1 MDQVS
6 SSPDK
11 LKERLSVFKFESP
24 QRRSPRITKLSIKQD
39 PDSETSHRDIDSEV
53 FGKAVDPSSKSTGES
68 PSTPRK
74 RKFKEE
80 TGDVGAPSSAKK
92 PKRGYAPPEQYAHL
106 NFLQDYLQENLDGA

>member
-24 QRRSPRITKLSIKQD
+24 QRRSPRITKPSIKQD
-39 PDSETSHRDIDSEV
+39 PDSETSHIEV
-53 FGKAVDPSSKSTGES
+53 FGKAVSPSSKSTREP

-74 RKFKEE
+74 RKFKGE
-80 TGDVGAPSSAKK
+80 TGDAGASSSAKK

-106 NFLQDYLQENLDGA
+106 NFLQDYLQEDLDGA

>member
-24 QRRSPRITKLSIKQD
+24 QRRSPRITKQD
-39 PDSETSHRDIDSEV
+39 PDSETSHIEV
-53 FGKAVDPSSKSTGES
+53 FGKAVSPSSKSIREP

-74 RKFKEE
+74 RKFKGE
-80 TGDVGAPSSAKK
+80 TGDAGASSSAKK

>member
-24 QRRSPRITKLSIKQD
+24 QRRSPRTTKPSIKQD
-39 PDSETSHRDIDSEV
+39 PDSETSHIEV
-53 FGKAVDPSSKSTGES
+53 FGKAASSKSTREP

-74 RKFKEE
+74 RKFKGE
-80 TGDVGAPSSAKK
+80 TGDAGASSSAKK

-106 NFLQDYLQENLDGA
+106 NFLQDYLQEDLDGA